1 MTQKHFEKV
10 TEKLLDKTKQTLIH
24 KNKEYTDTKT
34 DVFRTDVLVAFKHA
48 SALVDQNLA
57 KTLGGMLSKHIV
69 SIYKMM
75 DDPTSYPDDVWDE
88 KIGDAINYLVL
99 LKACIKE
106 MRFEEECEINADETL
121 HI

>member
-10 TEKLLDKTKQTLIH
+10 IEKLLDKTKQTLFN
-24 KNKEYTDTKT
+24 KSKEYADTE
-34 DVFRTDVLVAFKHA
+34 TDVLKAFKHA
-48 SALVDQNLA
+48 SALVNQNLA

-75 DDPTSYPDDVWDE
+75 DDPTNYSDDVWDE
-88 KIGDAINYLVL
+88 KIGDSINYLIL

>member
-10 TEKLLDKTKQTLIH
+10 TEKLLDKTKQTLLH
-24 KNKEYTDTKT
+24 KNKEYADTE
-34 DVFRTDVLVAFKHA
+34 TDVLKAFKHA
-48 SALVDQNLA
+48 SALVNQNLA

-75 DDPTSYPDDVWDE
+75 DETTSYPDDVWDE